1 LEFYDRIFAEKQKK
15 LRANDNNLVN
25 EDIMK
30 SYSLA
35 QKGISEYLQV
45 LREVEKKVTQQSPFL
60 EQAKELKGLLV
71 QEEQH
76 LETLDQKCD
85 ALLNKNLAPD
95 YLKIEEILRKNL
107 MRELAEE
114 KKNYKSQLVFR
125 ELIKQKLGNQGISPE
140 SNASQSVDQSR
151 SRSFFNNSDRDVLGS
166 NEGLNLS
173 RPEAYLRKLEEQKFE
188 EDNNFK
194 QITADDIKFG
204 ITD

>member
-1 LEFYDRIFAEKQKK
+1 
-15 LRANDNNLVN
+15 
-25 EDIMK
+25 MK